1 MPYLTSET
9 IKDSVSI
16 YLREEDIIPQL
27 DSIKWSFGQFQYL
40 PTTNNGILFNDSV
53 IENSYSLISKGVEG
67 ALHTF
72 PVQVGSVFFI
82 IFLLC
87 FIIFSFLFSRERTA
101 LTGNF
106 NTIISLKSRQS
117 TAYKEQVT
125 TAEVWGEF
133 FMIFQTMLLF
143 SIVLFTFFWGND
155 LFILTNR
162 RFIISFLLIL
172 LLLSILLG
180 FKFLVYKSI
189 SSFFLQYDIKNW
201 INRYFRLLEFLGII
215 LFLPTIIYVYMPE
228 IRSVMQLVVVLIII
242 ISRLIVII
250 ELYNIFVKN
259 KIGSFYFFAYLC
271 GTEIAPY
278 LIYYKGVVL
287 LISIVGNNII

>member
-9 IKDSVSI
+9 IKDSISI
-16 YLREEDIIPQL
+16 YLREEDITPQS
-27 DSIKWSFGQFQYL
+27 DSIRWSFGQFEYL
-40 PTTNNGILFNDSV
+40 PTSNNGILFNDSV

-67 ALHTF
+67 ALPTF

-106 NTIISLKSRQS
+106 NTIISLKSRLT

-133 FMIFQTMLLF
+133 FMIFQTILLF
-143 SIVLFTFFWGND
+143 SIVLFTFFWGDD
-155 LFILTNR
+155 LSILTIR
-162 RFIISFLLIL
+162 SFIVSFLLIL

-180 FKFLVYKSI
+180 FKFLIYKSI
-189 SSFFLQYDIKNW
+189 STFFLEYDIKNW
-201 INRYFRLLEFLGII
+201 INKYFKLLEFLGVV
-215 LFLPTIIYVYMPE
+215 LFLPTILYVYMPE
-228 IRSVMQLVVVLIII
+228 IRSVMQLMVVLVII
-242 ISRLIVII
+242 ISRLIVIV
-250 ELYNIFVKN
+250 ELYNIF
-259 KIGSFYFFAYLC
+259 A
-271 GTEIAPY
+271 
-278 LIYYKGVVL
+278 
-287 LISIVGNNII
+287 